1 MASQGSGVAA
11 SVDFVFSKFI
21 SLIPLKPW
29 PGRKSL
35 HTTLLLWVHSVSSRA
50 NKSGLIRRGSAERRH
65 TGRYLRGTWVFTAAP
80 AGRSNPVPLLPPG
93 GILLEVLWRTLH
105 HLSHWTLF
113 KANYS
118 RALNSPHNILLI
130 GQPESSQSRIYQ
142 HHSLK
147 AKELDSGTQV
157 HRTHLFS

>member
-1 MASQGSGVAA
+1 MASQGSGFAA

-50 NKSGLIRRGSAERRH
+50 NKSGLIRRGSAERRC
-65 TGRYLRGTWVFTAAP
+65 TGRYLRGTWVLTAAP

-93 GILLEVLWRTLH
+93 GILLEVLWRTLPRFH
-105 HLSHWTLF
+105 VVCNITSHIEHFSKL
-113 KANYS
+113 
-118 RALNSPHNILLI
+118 NILALLI
-130 GQPESSQSRIYQ
+130 VRTIEC
-142 HHSLK
+142 SLDNPNLHK
-147 AKELDSGTQV
+147 VEYINTTV
-157 HRTHLFS
+157 